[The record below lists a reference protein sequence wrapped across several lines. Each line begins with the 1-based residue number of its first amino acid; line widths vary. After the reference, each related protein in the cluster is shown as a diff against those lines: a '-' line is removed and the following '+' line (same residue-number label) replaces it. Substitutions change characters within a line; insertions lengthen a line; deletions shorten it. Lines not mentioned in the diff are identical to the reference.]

1 MFNCALMHAGIM
13 VHHVRMGGKIK
24 ACVEQLPQLQL
35 EASIQPITRTVLRV
49 KLTIHCK
56 FRWNDKVS
64 LPVYHLSIT
73 CRHALLQSDPKL
85 TIFIFCK

>member
-1 MFNCALMHAGIM
+1 MAAGLL

-49 KLTIHCK
+49 KLTIYCR

-64 LPVYHLSIT
+64 RSVSRWNDKVSRSAAGT
-73 CRHALLQSDPKL
+73 D
-85 TIFIFCK
+85 T

>member
-1 MFNCALMHAGIM
+1 MCFCCNDSRFKTTHVVVSADVGLSAAGLL

-49 KLTIHCK
+49 KLTIYCR

-64 LPVYHLSIT
+64 QP
-73 CRHALLQSDPKL
+73 LLL
-85 TIFIFCK
+85 

>member
-1 MFNCALMHAGIM
+1 MYVYVRYYCNDSRCTMKHVVVSTATGLSAAGLL

-49 KLTIHCK
+49 KLTIYCR

-64 LPVYHLSIT
+64 QP
-73 CRHALLQSDPKL
+73 LLL
-85 TIFIFCK
+85 